1 MDSPF
6 AAVLSCAL
14 LRQWQTINKHG
25 RNGNIYCVQISGVT
39 RLPLSFYSFLLQY
52 ALWALSTFFYSNSGS
67 SRSHSSHPWLHG
79 CMFLLSETLYSSV
92 KYFKNIY
99 KIIIRSDAIVNPR
112 AADAYTVWHGHN
124 KSAHHKAT
132 WAQLTCTGV
141 GGRTCLGLRAA
152 GSQSAFLDSSGQLLD
167 LLGYTMKQPPDTAL
181 SVELSFSLGHRD
193 CRSQTQSIWS
203 TSNG

>member
-1 MDSPF
+1 MINR
-6 AAVLSCAL
+6 VLPGVKGGAYLISQLARWEYHNFNCFLCAPWSVEGRFQGCQLVGFWHGTCHSC
-14 LRQWQTINKHG
+14 
-25 RNGNIYCVQISGVT
+25 
-39 RLPLSFYSFLLQY
+39 
-52 ALWALSTFFYSNSGS
+52 
-67 SRSHSSHPWLHG
+67 

-99 KIIIRSDAIVNPR
+99 KIIIRSDAIVIPR

-152 GSQSAFLDSSGQLLD
+152 GSQSAFFDSSGQLLD
-167 LLGYTMKQPPDTAL
+167 LLGYTMKHPPDAAL